1 MPTHA
6 EIAAGLL
13 NDAAAF
19 LKSLADGNPA
29 IAKKMYENARAY
41 SDVATMLAQNPLGET
56 GGKNHA
62 AMAGGLLR
70 DGAVFFRA
78 IGESNP
84 PLKDQMDLNA
94 DVFDRLSALVVSNP
108 LGEME

>member
-13 NDAAAF
+13 KDAAAF
-19 LKSLADGNPA
+19 LKSLAQGNPA
-29 IAKKMYENARAY
+29 IAKKMNENAAAF
-41 SDVATMLAQNPLGET
+41 SQVAEMIGRNPRGET

-70 DGAVFFRA
+70 DGAIFFRA

-84 PLKDQMDLNA
+84 PLKEQMDLNA
-94 DVFDRLSALVVSNP
+94 EVFERLSPLVISNP